1 MAEAAP
7 PKTTKVQKTKKGKTV
22 DPSKVDDLET
32 WAKYFK
38 RGYQNVIVDE
48 DGSFVVLDPE
58 LTKTDFPAALAGD
71 KKPIKHL
78 MGEDYINVLAD
89 PKSSSEL
96 RAAAEARRKEIHD
109 TLDARISAAKL
120 AYSEAETE
128 LINITQLWKSAPDA
142 PTRITL
148 ANAVAEANAAL
159 VITER
164 DLRMAQAPHRYILEY
179 SDIPRSMLKPGSGD
193 DRPIRN
199 VIYRAVPA
207 VTEAPERVIVIGG
220 GNNSPASARTAE
232 SNA

>member
-7 PKTTKVQKTKKGKTV
+7 PKTKKPQKTKRGKTV
-22 DPSKVDDLET
+22 DPEKVNDLET

-58 LTKTDFPAALAGD
+58 LTKTDFPAALTGD

-96 RAAAEARRKEIHD
+96 RAAAEARLTQIND
-109 TLDARISAAKL
+109 MSDARINAAKL

-128 LINITQLWKSAPDA
+128 LMNITQRWKSAPDV

-148 ANAVAEANAAL
+148 ARAVAEANATL
-159 VITER
+159 VVAER
-164 DLRMAQAPHRYILEY
+164 DLRTAQAPHRYILEY
-179 SDIPRSMLKPGSGD
+179 SDIRRSMLKPGSGD

-199 VIYRAVPA
+199 IIYRAVPA
-207 VTEAPERVIVIGG
+207 VTEAPERVVMIGAAG
-220 GNNSPASARTAE
+220 NSPASMRSTA
-232 SNA
+232 SNV

>member
-1 MAEAAP
+1 MAEAAA
-7 PKTTKVQKTKKGKTV
+7 PKTKKAIKTKKGKTV
-22 DPSKVDDLET
+22 DPAKVNDLET

-78 MGEDYINVLAD
+78 MGEDYITVLAD

-96 RAAAEARRKEIHD
+96 RAAAEARRTQIHD
-109 TLDARISAAKL
+109 SLNARINAAKL
-120 AYSEAETE
+120 MYSEAETE
-128 LINITQLWKSAPDA
+128 LLNINQRWKSAPDA
-142 PTRITL
+142 PTRIVL
-148 ANAVAEANAAL
+148 ARAVAEANSVL
-159 VITER
+159 VTAER
-164 DLRMAQAPHRYILEY
+164 TLRNAQAPHRYILEY

-199 VIYRAVPA
+199 VIYRAVPE
-207 VTEAPERVIVIGG
+207 VTEAPERVITIGG
-220 GNNSPASARTAE
+220 TNSPGSVRSNG